1 MIVFFICRDFESLST
16 QLQTL
21 MNPHQQFVVF
31 LKSTDF
37 DDSVLVDLLTSPETC
52 FLLYFTCYL
61 KCIKKEWILFLKTAQ
76 QLTLK
81 EQVLLNPNTKIYNIN
96 SQEKTNRILNN
107 SKEIETK
114 PADKTLNRQDFPV
127 SSCGLTLLGL
137 YESDDDND
145 EIISPDCISDE
156 IISLDNISEE
166 VISHGD
172 KADGIISLDDKADGL
187 SIEYKTDVNNIERIT
202 EISCTDLKY
211 GNIISVGKRNDDEI
225 LAIKTDEGN
234 HLEQIAETTVIQD
247 QEKEEVTSTNISSY
261 RCCYINDE
269 LAKTNNKQHE
279 IMDHDVNESSF
290 CKTFQQDVQN
300 KSNPNTIV
308 SYSLTKAEFLNEEKL
323 VDDVISCLI
332 RVRLKINKLWRSDL
346 FPYNPEPLIFHIA
359 KLEDIY
365 ENYSFSQSN

>member
-1 MIVFFICRDFESLST
+1 
-16 QLQTL
+16 
-21 MNPHQQFVVF
+21 MNPHQQFLVF

-107 SKEIETK
+107 NKEIETK
-114 PADKTLNRQDFPV
+114 PADKTLNRQDFPA

-145 EIISPDCISDE
+145 EIISSDSISDE
-156 IISLDNISEE
+156 IISLDNISDE
-166 VISHGD
+166 
-172 KADGIISLDDKADGL
+172 IISLDDKGDGTVSDDDKTDGL
-187 SIEYKTDVNNIERIT
+187 SIEYKTDVNNIDRIND
-202 EISCTDLKY
+202 ISCTDSMYDK
-211 GNIISVGKRNDDEI
+211 IISLGERIDDEI
-225 LAIKTDEGN
+225 LAKKTDKGN
-234 HLEQIAETTVIQD
+234 HLEQITETAVIPK
-247 QEKEEVTSTNISSY
+247 KEEVTSTIISSHH
-261 RCCYINDE
+261 CCYLNDE
-269 LAKTNNKQHE
+269 LAKTNNKQDE
-279 IMDHDVNESSF
+279 IMVYDVNEYNV
-290 CKTFQQDVQN
+290 CKASQQEVQN
-300 KSNPNTIV
+300 KSNTNTTV
-308 SYSLTKAEFLNEEKL
+308 SDSRTKAEFLNQEKL
-323 VDDVISCLI
+323 VDDVISCII
-332 RVRLKINKLWRSDL
+332 RVRLKIVKLCRSDL

-359 KLEDIY
+359 KLEDLY